1 MNSAKSS
8 LIFYKSPS
16 FVAFRRGCGCCGD
29 LHSRCGGMLV
39 QPVEKLLGGA
49 CEADGA
55 WLAESWLFS
64 DQVCLFNHLG
74 ACVSI
79 TAIFLCTILTPLS
92 PVCVDPLVC
101 LLWKTSPQPGL
112 AGLPEVCSKIDQRSV
127 QITDSLSL
135 FPNTRSWVKCST
147 KPVGRISQKVW
158 TTCTQIAG
166 GHVRRAPVTPVR
178 FLIKRRKSRHDWLS
192 ANFLTGFPHRLC
204 SVLPGRCGRVVDG
217 SLQGPLFLVCVEL
230 INICPGAQGRLPILH
245 SPWGREIQ
253 HVQLLGGTDPHR
265 RPGRPR

>member
-8 LIFYKSPS
+8 LIFNKSPS
-16 FVAFRRGCGCCGD
+16 FVAFRCGCRCCGD

-64 DQVCLFNHLG
+64 DQVYLFNHLG

-92 PVCVDPLVC
+92 PVYVDPPVR
-101 LLWKTSPQPGL
+101 LLWKTSSTSCPARLL
-112 AGLPEVCSKIDQRSV
+112 AGCSRRDQLCG
-127 QITDSLSL
+127 QTTDPPLL
-135 FPNTRSWVKCST
+135 FPCHRGCPKLST
-147 KPVGRISQKVW
+147 MPVGRISQKVW

-217 SLQGPLFLVCVEL
+217 SLQGTLLLVCVEL

-265 RPGRPR
+265 RPGWPR